1 MFDLDGRVVLVTG
14 GNGGIGLGMAEA
26 CARAG
31 ADIAIWG
38 TNADKNAAAEVR
50 LKETGRQVV
59 ALRCDIGDEQQVI
72 DSFAATVEQLGKVD
86 ALFANSGI
94 GGLANFTDMSL
105 DEWRRIMRVN
115 LDGTFLTLREAA
127 RHMVGRGEGGALVAV
142 SSVSAIDGAARMVHY
157 GASKGALT
165 SLMRGLAVELARH
178 KIRCNSLLP
187 GWIDTDMNALGKSNE
202 KFMTATTTRT
212 PLRRWGTPE
221 DMGPTAVFLANPEF
235 IFHTGQCLVLDGGYT
250 IF

>member
-1 MFDLDGRVVLVTG
+1 MFALDGRVVLVTG
-14 GNGGIGLGMAEA
+14 GIGGIGLGMAEA

-38 TNADKNAAAEVR
+38 TNAEKNAAAEIR

-59 ALRCDIGDEQQVI
+59 ALQCDIGEEQQVI
-72 DSFAATVEQLGKVD
+72 DAFATTVERLGKVD
-86 ALFANSGI
+86 TLFANSGI
-94 GGLANFTDMSL
+94 GGMANFTDMSL
-105 DEWRRIMRVN
+105 EEWRRIMRVN

-127 RHMVGRGEGGALVAV
+127 RHMVGRGEGGSLVAV

-165 SLMRGLAVELARH
+165 ALTRGLAVELARH
-178 KIRCNSLLP
+178 KIRCNAVLP
-187 GWIDTDMNALGKSNE
+187 GWIETDMNAPGRSNE

-221 DMGPTAVFLANPEF
+221 DMGPTAVFLANPDF
-235 IFHTGQCLVLDGGYT
+235 IFHTGQCLVLDGGYS

>member
-1 MFDLDGRVVLVTG
+1 
-14 GNGGIGLGMAEA
+14 MAEA

-50 LKETGRQVV
+50 LKETGRHVV